1 MEKSDFY
8 THPREMEPLFPS
20 QNEELID
27 LAMDVHREAASLGG
41 ALHKITRQRIADLLR
56 HINSYYS
63 NLIEGHHTHPADV
76 ERAARKE
83 YDQDPKKRALQK
95 LSRAHIEVQKKIEKR
110 LRKEPRL
117 EVSSPEFLC
126 WIHDSFYELVPEEFR
141 RIKEPSTGEKFMMEP
156 GKLRDRLVQVGN
168 HLPPH
173 PESLRVFMD
182 RFKDAF
188 NPDNLHGTKKLI
200 AIASSHHRLAWI
212 HPFVDGNGRVARLF
226 THACMKKAQIE
237 SHGLWTISRGL
248 ARESE
253 DYKNMLARAD
263 SSRKGDYDGRG
274 NLSAKS
280 LWEFCIYFLET
291 CLDQIKFMSDLLDL
305 DNLTQRIHGYI
316 DLRAQGI
323 LTGEKQLKEESKYI
337 LTEVMLRGEI
347 SRGDAK
353 RVTGLSERSAR
364 RVLSALEDE
373 ELVTSESHRSPV
385 RFSIPPKV
393 VGYYFP
399 DLYPEGRI

>member
-1 MEKSDFY
+1 MD
-8 THPREMEPLFPS
+8 PLFPS

-27 LAMDVHREAASLGG
+27 LAMNVHRKAAALGG
-41 ALHKITRQRIADLLR
+41 SLHKITRRVVADLLR

-83 YDQDPKKRALQK
+83 YDEDPKKRALQK
-95 LSRAHIEVQKKIEKR
+95 LSLAHIEVQKEIEIR
-110 LRKEPRL
+110 LRDEPGL
-117 EVSSPEFLC
+117 EISSPEFLC
-126 WIHDSFYELVPEEFR
+126 WIHDSFYERVPEDFR
-141 RIKEPSTGEKFMMEP
+141 RIKDPSTGEVFLMEP
-156 GKLRDRLVQVGN
+156 GKLRDRLVEVGN
-168 HLPPH
+168 HLAPH
-173 PESLRVFMD
+173 PESLKAFMD
-182 RFKDAF
+182 RFNEVF
-188 NPDNLHGTKKLI
+188 NPDNLYGTQKLI

-248 ARESE
+248 ARKSE
-253 DYKNMLARAD
+253 AYKSMLAHAD

-274 NLSAKS
+274 NLSAKA
-280 LWEFCIYFLET
+280 LKEFCFYFLET
-291 CLDQIKFMSDLLDL
+291 CLDQIEFMSELLDL
-305 DNLTQRIHGYI
+305 DSLSQRINGYI

-323 LTGEKQLKEESKYI
+323 LTGEKPLKEESKHI
-337 LTEVMLRGEI
+337 LTEVMFRGEI

-353 RVTGLSERSAR
+353 RVTGLPERSAR

-373 ELVTSESHRSPV
+373 ELVTSESHKSPV
-385 RFSIPPKV
+385 RFNIPPKV

>member
-1 MEKSDFY
+1 MGNTDFY
-8 THPREMEPLFPS
+8 NSPREMEPLFPS

-27 LAMDVHREAASLGG
+27 LAMDVHREAAALGG
-41 ALHKITRQRIADLLR
+41 ALHKITRRRIADLLR

-83 YDQDPKKRALQK
+83 YDEDPKKQALQK
-95 LSRAHIEVQKKIEKR
+95 LSLAHIEIQKKIEKR
-110 LRKEPRL
+110 LRDEPGL
-117 EVSSPEFLC
+117 VVSSPDFLC

-141 RIKEPSTGEKFMMEP
+141 RIKDPSTGEEFMMEP
-156 GKLRDRLVQVGN
+156 GKLRDRMVQVGN

-173 PESLRVFMD
+173 PDSLKAFMD
-182 RFKDAF
+182 RFNDAF

-212 HPFVDGNGRVARLF
+212 HPFIDGNGRVARLF

-248 ARESE
+248 ARKSE
-253 DYKNMLARAD
+253 DYKNMLAHAD

-274 NLSAKS
+274 NLSTKALKDFS
-280 LWEFCIYFLET
+280 LYFLET
-291 CLDQIKFMSDLLDL
+291 CLDQIKFMRELLDL
-305 DNLTQRIHGYI
+305 DNLSQRIHGYI

-323 LTGEKQLKEESKYI
+323 LTGETPLKEESKYI
-337 LTEVMLRGEI
+337 LTEVMMRGEI

>member
-1 MEKSDFY
+1 MD
-8 THPREMEPLFPS
+8 PLFPS

-27 LAMDVHREAASLGG
+27 LAMNVHRKAAALGG
-41 ALHKITRQRIADLLR
+41 SLHKITRRVVADLLR

-83 YDQDPKKRALQK
+83 YDEDPEKRALQK
-95 LSRAHIEVQKKIEKR
+95 LNLAHIEVQKKIEIR
-110 LRKEPRL
+110 LRDEPGL
-117 EVSSPEFLC
+117 EISSPEFLC
-126 WIHDSFYELVPEEFR
+126 WIHDSFYERVPEDFR
-141 RIKEPSTGEKFMMEP
+141 RIKDPSTGEVFLMEP
-156 GKLRDRLVQVGN
+156 GKLRDRLVEVGN
-168 HLPPH
+168 HLAPH
-173 PESLRVFMD
+173 PESLKAFMD
-182 RFKDAF
+182 RFNEVF
-188 NPDNLHGTKKLI
+188 NPDNLYGTQKLI

-248 ARESE
+248 ARKSE
-253 DYKNMLARAD
+253 AYKSMLAHAD

-274 NLSAKS
+274 NLSAKA
-280 LWEFCIYFLET
+280 LKEFCFYFLET
-291 CLDQIKFMSDLLDL
+291 CLDQIEFMSELLDL
-305 DNLTQRIHGYI
+305 DNLSQRINGYT

-323 LTGEKQLKEESKYI
+323 LTGEKPLKEESKHI
-337 LTEVMLRGEI
+337 LTEVMFRGEI

-353 RVTGLSERSAR
+353 RVTGLPERSAR

-373 ELVTSESHRSPV
+373 ELVTSESHKSPV
-385 RFSIPPKV
+385 RFNIPPKV

>member
-1 MEKSDFY
+1 
-8 THPREMEPLFPS
+8 
-20 QNEELID
+20 
-27 LAMDVHREAASLGG
+27 
-41 ALHKITRQRIADLLR
+41 
-56 HINSYYS
+56 
-63 NLIEGHHTHPADV
+63 
-76 ERAARKE
+76 
-83 YDQDPKKRALQK
+83 
-95 LSRAHIEVQKKIEKR
+95 
-110 LRKEPRL
+110 
-117 EVSSPEFLC
+117 
-126 WIHDSFYELVPEEFR
+126 
-141 RIKEPSTGEKFMMEP
+141 MEP
-156 GKLRDRLVQVGN
+156 GKVRDCLVEVGS

-173 PESLRVFMD
+173 PESLKAFMD
-182 RFKDAF
+182 KFNDAF
-188 NPDNLHGTKKLI
+188 NPDSLHGTKKLI
-200 AIASSHHRLAWI
+200 AVASSHHRLAWI

-253 DYKNMLARAD
+253 TYKNMLARAD

-274 NLSAKS
+274 NLSAKV
-280 LWEFCIYFLET
+280 LKEFCFYFLET
-291 CLDQIKFMSDLLDL
+291 CLDQIEFMSELLDL
-305 DNLTQRIHGYI
+305 DNLSKRIHGYI

-323 LTGEKQLKEESKYI
+323 LTGEEQLKEESKYI